1 MSETERQNV
10 NRALLAF
17 GSVLITQTVAVAWW
31 AATLQA
37 NVANHEERL
46 DAIGPRVEVLER
58 DYYRRGGQQ

>member
-58 DYYRRGGQQ
+58 DYYRRGGNN

>member
-58 DYYRRGGQQ
+58 DYYRRGGKQ

>member
-58 DYYRRGGQQ
+58 DYYRRGGER